1 MLIVALVAIIGP
13 VAGKVY
19 TECQL
24 ATILQN
30 QDFTKS
36 LVPDCKWPASYRFS
50 LIKGLRIY
58 VVAM

>member
-1 MLIVALVAIIGP
+1 MERQTVILAVALVAIIGP

-30 QDFTKS
+30 QGFAKG
-36 LVPDCKWPASYRFS
+36 LIPDCK
-50 LIKGLRIY
+50 
-58 VVAM
+58 